1 MEIDE
6 GFDGHIPIKMLWEVQ
21 RKLRFLSD
29 DEAAHLP
36 GCDRCLVALVICR
49 ISQSLEEAEERM
61 RGHQAA
67 D

>member
-6 GFDGHIPIKMLWEVQ
+6 RPDSHIPIEMLWEV
-21 RKLRFLSD
+21 RRRLRLLSD

-61 RGHQAA
+61 RGHIAA

>member
-1 MEIDE
+1 MKIDE
-6 GFDGHIPIKMLWEVQ
+6 SCDGHIPIRMLWEVH
-21 RKLRFLSD
+21 RRLRLLSD

-49 ISQSLEEAEERM
+49 ISESLEEAEERM
-61 RGHQAA
+61 RGHLAA

>member
-6 GFDGHIPIKMLWEVQ
+6 RFDGHIPIRMLWEV
-21 RKLRFLSD
+21 RRRLRFLSD

-49 ISQSLEEAEERM
+49 ISQSLEEGEERM
-61 RGHQAA
+61 RGHLAA